1 MVLGCGRASVGT
13 ISRTLAGPSPETP
26 RERTNSPSSQSRSV
40 VSTGS
45 ALSQS
50 RSVVSTGGPSCRV
63 SLAACSRVLEP
74 MLVDA
79 ESADLRVERRW
90 MEAELRRRTGWSRY
104 ASATLGERRLD
115 HLPLACRQLVSERPH
130 RLCRLAR

>member
-26 RERTNSPSSQSRSV
+26 RERTNS
-40 VSTGS
+40 

-50 RSVVSTGGPSCRV
+50 RSVVSTEGPSCRV